1 MRRRRFL
8 TNLCAG
14 GAFAAGRSA
23 AAQAQRSPTSEQT
36 RERPHGL
43 LKIAA
48 VEVWRLQGSS
58 EQEVG
63 VNAQHQ
69 VQPIHVYEDQ
79 RPAEYHDSGAGRTET
94 RRRSTLYLKIKTDQ
108 GLESFYGPIDAEAS
122 RVVNAQLKQFLIG
135 KDALAVETLWDQMH
149 RRNRHSRAGHYMM
162 GISAVDNAL
171 WDLRGRYYQAPVY
184 RLLGGPT
191 RQQAEAYGSCL
202 GYSVEAGKAGPRAAS
217 LKAEGYRHQKWFLA
231 YGPGD
236 GPEGLIKNVGL
247 VRELREAVGDDVDLM
262 FDAFMGW
269 DLNYAIAWAKQV
281 ERYRP
286 RWIEE
291 AAHTDKLQSF
301 VELSRATSI
310 PVATGEH
317 FYGRW
322 EVNEFLRA
330 GAIRVVQADPE
341 WCGGVSELAKICHI
355 ASAFD
360 AHVIPH
366 GHNLH
371 AALHVVAS
379 QSPMSC
385 PLVEYLITKMEN
397 YYFFETPQLKPLK
410 GRIALPEGP
419 GFGVELDAA
428 KIENQTLVETS

>member
-1 MRRRRFL
+1 MKRRRLL
-8 TNLCAG
+8 TNILAG
-14 GAFAAGRSA
+14 AGLASA
-23 AAQAQRSPTSEQT
+23 WPAKAPAQRPAPSAPPT
-36 RERPHGL
+36 ERPHGP

-48 VEVWRLQGSS
+48 VEVWRLEGSA
-58 EQEVG
+58 EQEIG
-63 VNAQHQ
+63 VNRQHQ

-79 RPAEYHDSGAGRTET
+79 RPKEYRESGPSRTET
-94 RRRSTLYLKIKTDQ
+94 RPRTARYLKIKTSQ
-108 GLESFYGPIDAEAS
+108 GLEGFYGPIDAEGA
-122 RVVNAQLKQFLIG
+122 RVVNAQLKEFLIG

-149 RRNRHSRAGHYMM
+149 RRNRHSRAGHYMI

-171 WDLRGRYYQAPVY
+171 WDLRGRYYQTPVY

-191 RQQAEAYGSCL
+191 RTHAEAYGSAL
-202 GYSVEAGKAGPRAAS
+202 GYSVEAGKAGPRAAQ
-217 LKAEGYRHQKWFLA
+217 LKADGFRHQKWFLA

-236 GPEGLIKNVGL
+236 GPQGLIKNVAL

-281 ERYRP
+281 EQYRP

-291 AAHTDKLQSF
+291 AAHSDKLQSF
-301 VELSRATSI
+301 VELSRATSV

-341 WCGGVSELAKICHI
+341 WCGGVSELTKICNI

-379 QSPMSC
+379 QSPMTC

-397 YYFFETPQLKPLK
+397 YYFFETPQLKPVNGK
-410 GRIALPEGP
+410 IKLPEGP
-419 GFGVELDAA
+419 GFGVELDTT
-428 KIENQTLVETS
+428 KIKNQTIEET